1 MTNQEL
7 NDLLARFEGSSLSKL
22 KLSTQEF
29 TIEMERAISAPAAPV
44 IPAAAA
50 APAVPAAAEP
60 EGDAITAP
68 MVGTFYAAS
77 APEQPPFVK
86 VGDRVRKGQPVCL
99 LEAMKMMSEIPA
111 PCDCE
116 ITAVLKE
123 NGALVSFGEP
133 LFRYQ
138 AMLKRVLIANRGR
151 SPSGCGGPA
160 GRRASRRSRCILRR
174 TRRPSTSSWPPGPCA
189 SALPGPLTAT

>member
-29 TIEMERAISAPAAPV
+29 TIEMERAVAAPAAPV

-60 EGDAITAP
+60 EGETVTAP

-99 LEAMKMMSEIPA
+99 LEAMKMMNQVEAPA
-111 PCDCE
+111 AGVVRKIRFRNGELAQFGD
-116 ITAVLKE
+116 VLVE
-123 NGALVSFGEP
+123 LEP
-133 LFRYQ
+133 EQ
-138 AMLKRVLIANRGR
+138 
-151 SPSGCGGPA
+151 
-160 GRRASRRSRCILRR
+160 
-174 TRRPSTSSWPPGPCA
+174 
-189 SALPGPLTAT
+189 

>member
-29 TIEMERAISAPAAPV
+29 TIEMERAVSAPAAPA

-50 APAVPAAAEP
+50 APAAPVSAEP

-68 MVGTFYAAS
+68 MVGTFYT
-77 APEQPPFVK
+77 APTPDQPPFVQ
-86 VGDRVRKGQPVCL
+86 VGDRVKKGDPLCL
-99 LEAMKMMSEIPA
+99 LEAMKMMSEVTA

-123 NGALVSFGEP
+123 NGTLVSFGDG
-133 LFRYQ
+133 LFGY
-138 AMLKRVLIANRGR
+138 
-151 SPSGCGGPA
+151 
-160 GRRASRRSRCILRR
+160 
-174 TRRPSTSSWPPGPCA
+174 RPC
-189 SALPGPLTAT
+189 

>member
-7 NDLLARFEGSSLSKL
+7 NDLLASFEGSSLFKL

-29 TIEMERAISAPAAPV
+29 TIEMERAVAAPAASAAPA

-50 APAVPAAAEP
+50 VPAAPAAAEL
-60 EGDAITAP
+60 EGDAVTAP

-138 AMLKRVLIANRGR
+138 
-151 SPSGCGGPA
+151 
-160 GRRASRRSRCILRR
+160 
-174 TRRPSTSSWPPGPCA
+174 PC
-189 SALPGPLTAT
+189 

>member
-29 TIEMERAISAPAAPV
+29 TIEMERAVSAPAAPV

-50 APAVPAAAEP
+50 APAAPAAAEP

-68 MVGTFYAAS
+68 MVGTFYTT
-77 APEQPPFVK
+77 PTPDQPPFVQ
-86 VGDRVRKGQPVCL
+86 VGDRVKKGDPLCL
-99 LEAMKMMSEIPA
+99 LEAMKMMSEVTA

-123 NGALVSFGEP
+123 NGALVSFGDG
-133 LFRYQ
+133 LFGY
-138 AMLKRVLIANRGR
+138 
-151 SPSGCGGPA
+151 
-160 GRRASRRSRCILRR
+160 
-174 TRRPSTSSWPPGPCA
+174 RPC
-189 SALPGPLTAT
+189 

>member
-22 KLSTQEF
+22 KLSTQDF
-29 TIEMERAISAPAAPV
+29 TIEMERAVAAPAASAAPA

-50 APAVPAAAEP
+50 VPAAPAAAEL
-60 EGDAITAP
+60 EGDAVTAP

-138 AMLKRVLIANRGR
+138 
-151 SPSGCGGPA
+151 
-160 GRRASRRSRCILRR
+160 
-174 TRRPSTSSWPPGPCA
+174 PC
-189 SALPGPLTAT
+189 

>member
-29 TIEMERAISAPAAPV
+29 TIEMERAVSAPAAPV

-50 APAVPAAAEP
+50 APAAPVSAEP

-68 MVGTFYAAS
+68 MVGTFYTAHT
-77 APEQPPFVK
+77 PDQPPFVQ
-86 VGDRVRKGQPVCL
+86 VGDRVKKGDPLCL
-99 LEAMKMMSEIPA
+99 LEAMKMMSEVTA

-123 NGALVSFGEP
+123 NGALVSFGDG
-133 LFRYQ
+133 LFGY
-138 AMLKRVLIANRGR
+138 
-151 SPSGCGGPA
+151 
-160 GRRASRRSRCILRR
+160 
-174 TRRPSTSSWPPGPCA
+174 RPC
-189 SALPGPLTAT
+189 

>member
-1 MTNQEL
+1 MDLNEIKALMDRFDTSACTVLEL
-7 NDLLARFEGSSLSKL
+7 EEGNLRLRLEKG
-22 KLSTQEF
+22 T
-29 TIEMERAISAPAAPV
+29 APVSAAPEIQATPAAPG
-44 IPAAAA
+44 AA
-50 APAVPAAAEP
+50 APQPAPAE
-60 EGDAITAP
+60 EGQTLNAP
-68 MVGTFYAAS
+68 LVGTFYAAS

-138 AMLKRVLIANRGR
+138 
-151 SPSGCGGPA
+151 
-160 GRRASRRSRCILRR
+160 
-174 TRRPSTSSWPPGPCA
+174 PC
-189 SALPGPLTAT
+189 

>member
-1 MTNQEL
+1 MTHQEL

-29 TIEMERAISAPAAPV
+29 TIEMERAVSAPAAPV

-50 APAVPAAAEP
+50 APAAPVSAEP

-68 MVGTFYAAS
+68 MVGTFYT
-77 APEQPPFVK
+77 APPPDQPPFVQ
-86 VGDRVRKGQPVCL
+86 VGDRVKKGDPLCL
-99 LEAMKMMSEIPA
+99 LEAMKMMSEVTA

-123 NGALVSFGEP
+123 NGALVSFGDG
-133 LFRYQ
+133 LFGY
-138 AMLKRVLIANRGR
+138 
-151 SPSGCGGPA
+151 
-160 GRRASRRSRCILRR
+160 
-174 TRRPSTSSWPPGPCA
+174 RPC
-189 SALPGPLTAT
+189 

>member
-29 TIEMERAISAPAAPV
+29 TIEMERAVSAPAAPA

-50 APAVPAAAEP
+50 APAAPVSAEP

-68 MVGTFYAAS
+68 MVVTFYT
-77 APEQPPFVK
+77 APTPDQPPFVQ
-86 VGDRVRKGQPVCL
+86 VGDRVKKGDPLCL
-99 LEAMKMMSEIPA
+99 LEAMKMMSEVTA

-123 NGALVSFGEP
+123 NGALVSFGDG
-133 LFRYQ
+133 LFGY
-138 AMLKRVLIANRGR
+138 
-151 SPSGCGGPA
+151 
-160 GRRASRRSRCILRR
+160 
-174 TRRPSTSSWPPGPCA
+174 RPC
-189 SALPGPLTAT
+189 

>member
-7 NDLLARFEGSSLSKL
+7 NDLLASFEESSLSKL

-29 TIEMERAISAPAAPV
+29 TIEMERLSPLPPRRV
-44 IPAAAA
+44 TRQRLLPRRL
-50 APAVPAAAEP
+50 PQPPEP
-60 EGDAITAP
+60 GGRCHHRP
-68 MVGTFYAAS
+68 HGGHLLRRLR
-77 APEQPPFVK
+77 PEQPPFVK

-123 NGALVSFGEP
+123 NGALVSFREP

-138 AMLKRVLIANRGR
+138 
-151 SPSGCGGPA
+151 
-160 GRRASRRSRCILRR
+160 
-174 TRRPSTSSWPPGPCA
+174 PC
-189 SALPGPLTAT
+189 